1 MGNGGW
7 GMEDGG
13 LGDETMKK
21 IGEEIVRY
29 DREGN
34 KRSGI
39 HEGGGGYTCCKCLH
53 GGRSTSQTPQSDF
66 FYQTP
71 YLCYGIY
78 GRWNKACDTDRS
90 TLEENMFL
98 EVVLVAA
105 GDDDLVD
112 LIGVRKGLLS
122 LCVWVD
128 WNGQ

>member
-1 MGNGGW
+1 MLQMLAWWTIYITN
-7 GMEDGG
+7 
-13 LGDETMKK
+13 
-21 IGEEIVRY
+21 
-29 DREGN
+29 
-34 KRSGI
+34 
-39 HEGGGGYTCCKCLH
+39 
-53 GGRSTSQTPQSDF
+53 PQSDF

-71 YLCYGIY
+71 YLCYSIY
-78 GRWNKACDTDRS
+78 GRWNKAYDIDRS